1 MKRLYDG
8 QLVGVSDDN
17 DNVLVRPIYHYL
29 WFADSDYVIV
39 RNFCFYGV
47 VRISDGEE
55 VVPVKY
61 NWVDIKEGYVITTL
75 MGMYGAYKIDGT
87 LLSEPIF
94 SSPNMIPV
102 MAAERRGSDMVSI
115 YP

>member
-1 MKRLYDG
+1 MKRFFVG
-8 QLVGVSDDN
+8 QLAGLSDD
-17 DNVLVRPIYHYL
+17 DGKILVPPIYHYV
-29 WFADSDYVIV
+29 WFPDRDYTVV

-47 VRISDGEE
+47 VRISDGKEI
-55 VVPVKY
+55 VPVKY
-61 NWVDIKEGYVITTL
+61 NWVDIKDGYVITTL

-87 LLSEPIF
+87 LLAEPIF

-102 MAAERRGSDMVSI
+102 MASERRGSDMVSI